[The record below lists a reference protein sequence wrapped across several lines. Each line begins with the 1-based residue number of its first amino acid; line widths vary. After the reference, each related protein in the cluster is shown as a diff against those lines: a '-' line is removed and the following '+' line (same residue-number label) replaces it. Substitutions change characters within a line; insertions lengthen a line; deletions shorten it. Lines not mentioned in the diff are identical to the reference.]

1 MTENTTYDQLKTQRH
16 LSLEWRG
23 INSTQIC
30 FEKSCFS
37 FKKDHVTYTIEI
49 AVIGDEKKISISVD
63 TPTTFE
69 KIYHYLGD
77 IRRYEYLVD
86 GAFYCM
92 KKCETDG
99 IDVTNSITDVELP
112 YFFSEKYMLTDYP
125 QYQNSLAGF
134 VYQAEDAILQQP
146 ERMRIIFN
154 IRSDVRD
161 FVNEHIKPLH
171 GTCDDALLK
180 EKMQAKDVNISIRNM
195 ANAMLVAHEF
205 LEENKSDIIGYLSY
219 FLNKVL
225 MIYVAT
231 EELQDAF
238 QLFTVLNNRGVKL
251 SSSDI
256 LKAENLKELSAA
268 DRTSWATRWE
278 EMETY
283 FGEDFDKF
291 LSHIRTILVKKKQT
305 TTLLK
310 EFDEFVYSN
319 QEYDRTQKKYVPRTP
334 ILRRGRDTFELLYSY
349 YHTYQEVFDT
359 DHSVVTGDYEI
370 TNYLKLM
377 ETGFGADYW
386 IAPVLDYYRKYRRR
400 GFVAFLKAL
409 DRKLSADWITAATP
423 TVRMENVN
431 AILREIEA
439 SQDSAALLQS
449 KTFTINKSD
458 FERVINGDIYGRS
471 FAKYLL
477 LKLDLIYRGSS
488 TPMIPQAIASIEHIL
503 PRNPSADSQWVKDF
517 SAAEREEWTNKLG
530 NLVLISRRKNTSQG
544 NRDYVEKKEKY
555 FEKNIEM
562 FPNSIRIY
570 QNYPEWKLSDLKKNH
585 SDVVTELLNVY

>member
-1 MTENTTYDQLKTQRH
+1 MATEIKCEKKVIREIFNMWYCIPDYQRAYVWDTDQVRDLLDDTISAYRENKEAQYFLGSMVLK
-16 LSLEWRG
+16 
-23 INSTQIC
+23 IN
-30 FEKSCFS
+30 EKSENNVS
-37 FKKDHVTYTIEI
+37 YTEYELLDGQQRI
-49 AVIGDEKKISISVD
+49 
-63 TPTTFE
+63 TTVFL
-69 KIYHYLGD
+69 IL
-77 IRRYEYLVD
+77 
-86 GAFYCM
+86 ACM
-92 KKCETDG
+92 RD
-99 IDVTNSITDVELP
+99 
-112 YFFSEKYMLTDYP
+112 MLTDYP

-171 GTCDDALLK
+171 GTCDSALLK

-409 DRKLSADWITAATP
+409 DRKLSTDWITAATP

>member
-1 MTENTTYDQLKTQRH
+1 MATEIKCEKKVIREIFNMWYCIPDYQRAYVWDTDQVRDLLDDTISAYRENKEAQYFLGSMVLK
-16 LSLEWRG
+16 
-23 INSTQIC
+23 IN
-30 FEKSCFS
+30 EKSENNVS
-37 FKKDHVTYTIEI
+37 YTEYELLDGQQRI
-49 AVIGDEKKISISVD
+49 
-63 TPTTFE
+63 TTVFL
-69 KIYHYLGD
+69 IL
-77 IRRYEYLVD
+77 
-86 GAFYCM
+86 ACM
-92 KKCETDG
+92 RD
-99 IDVTNSITDVELP
+99 
-112 YFFSEKYMLTDYP
+112 MLTDYP

-268 DRTSWATRWE
+268 DRTFWATRWE

-439 SQDSAALLQS
+439 SQDSAVLLQS
-449 KTFTINKSD
+449 KAFDINKND

>member
-1 MTENTTYDQLKTQRH
+1 MATEIKCEKKVIREIFNMWYCIPDYQRAYVWDTDQVRDLLDDTISAYRENKEAQYFLGSMVLK
-16 LSLEWRG
+16 
-23 INSTQIC
+23 IN
-30 FEKSCFS
+30 EKSENNVS
-37 FKKDHVTYTIEI
+37 YTEYELLDGQQRI
-49 AVIGDEKKISISVD
+49 
-63 TPTTFE
+63 TTVFL
-69 KIYHYLGD
+69 IL
-77 IRRYEYLVD
+77 
-86 GAFYCM
+86 ACM
-92 KKCETDG
+92 RD
-99 IDVTNSITDVELP
+99 
-112 YFFSEKYMLTDYP
+112 MLTDYP

-134 VYQAEDAILQQP
+134 FYQAEDAILQQP

-171 GTCDDALLK
+171 GTCDDVLLK
-180 EKMQAKDVNISIRNM
+180 DKMQAKDVNISIRNM

-205 LEENKSDIIGYLSY
+205 LEENKNEIIGYLSY

-334 ILRRGRDTFELLYSY
+334 ILRRGKDTFELLYSY

-449 KTFTINKSD
+449 KIFTINKSD

-517 SAAEREEWTNKLG
+517 SEAEREEWTNKLG

>member
-1 MTENTTYDQLKTQRH
+1 MK
-16 LSLEWRG
+16 
-23 INSTQIC
+23 IN
-30 FEKSCFS
+30 EKSENNVS
-37 FKKDHVTYTIEI
+37 YTEYELLDGQQRI
-49 AVIGDEKKISISVD
+49 
-63 TPTTFE
+63 TTVFL
-69 KIYHYLGD
+69 IL
-77 IRRYEYLVD
+77 
-86 GAFYCM
+86 ACM
-92 KKCETDG
+92 RD
-99 IDVTNSITDVELP
+99 
-112 YFFSEKYMLTDYP
+112 MLTDYP

-334 ILRRGRDTFELLYSY
+334 ILRRGKDTFELLYSY

-458 FERVINGDIYGRS
+458 FERVINGDIYGRL

-517 SAAEREEWTNKLG
+517 PAAEREEWTNKLG
-530 NLVLISRRKNTSQG
+530 NLVLISRRKNTAQG

>member
-1 MTENTTYDQLKTQRH
+1 MATEIKCEKKVIREIFNMWYCIPDYQRAYVWDTDQVRDLLDDTISAYRENKEAQYFLGSMVLK
-16 LSLEWRG
+16 
-23 INSTQIC
+23 IN
-30 FEKSCFS
+30 EKSENNVS
-37 FKKDHVTYTIEI
+37 YTEYELLDGQQRI
-49 AVIGDEKKISISVD
+49 
-63 TPTTFE
+63 TTVFL
-69 KIYHYLGD
+69 IL
-77 IRRYEYLVD
+77 
-86 GAFYCM
+86 ACM
-92 KKCETDG
+92 RD
-99 IDVTNSITDVELP
+99 
-112 YFFSEKYMLTDYP
+112 MLTDYP

-161 FVNEHIKPLH
+161 FVNEYIKPLY
-171 GTCDDALLK
+171 GTCDSALLK
-180 EKMQAKDVNISIRNM
+180 DKTQAKDVNISIRNM

-409 DRKLSADWITAATP
+409 DRKLSTDWITAATP

-570 QNYPEWKLSDLKKNH
+570 QNYPEWKLPDLKKNH

>member
-1 MTENTTYDQLKTQRH
+1 MATEIKCEKKVIREIFNMWYCIPDYQRAYVWDTDQVRDLLDDTISAYRENKEAQYFLGSMVLK
-16 LSLEWRG
+16 
-23 INSTQIC
+23 IN
-30 FEKSCFS
+30 EKSENNVS
-37 FKKDHVTYTIEI
+37 YTEYELLDGQQRI
-49 AVIGDEKKISISVD
+49 
-63 TPTTFE
+63 TTVFL
-69 KIYHYLGD
+69 IL
-77 IRRYEYLVD
+77 
-86 GAFYCM
+86 ACM
-92 KKCETDG
+92 RD
-99 IDVTNSITDVELP
+99 
-112 YFFSEKYMLTDYP
+112 MLTDYP

-171 GTCDDALLK
+171 GTCDSALLK
-180 EKMQAKDVNISIRNM
+180 DKMQAKDVNISIRNM

-449 KTFTINKSD
+449 KTFTISKSD

>member
-1 MTENTTYDQLKTQRH
+1 MATEIKCEKKVIREIFNMWYCIPDYQRAYVWDTDQVRDLLDDTISAYRENKEAQYFLGSMVLK
-16 LSLEWRG
+16 
-23 INSTQIC
+23 IN
-30 FEKSCFS
+30 EKSENNVS
-37 FKKDHVTYTIEI
+37 YTEYELLDGQQRI
-49 AVIGDEKKISISVD
+49 
-63 TPTTFE
+63 TTVFL
-69 KIYHYLGD
+69 IL
-77 IRRYEYLVD
+77 
-86 GAFYCM
+86 ACM
-92 KKCETDG
+92 RD
-99 IDVTNSITDVELP
+99 
-112 YFFSEKYMLTDYP
+112 MLTDYP

-171 GTCDDALLK
+171 GTCDSALLK

-268 DRTSWATRWE
+268 DRTFWATRWE

-449 KTFTINKSD
+449 KTFTISKSD

>member
-1 MTENTTYDQLKTQRH
+1 MATEIKCEKKVIREIFNMWYCIPDYQRAYVWDTDQVRDLLDDTISAYRENKEAQYFLGSMVLK
-16 LSLEWRG
+16 
-23 INSTQIC
+23 IN
-30 FEKSCFS
+30 EKSENNVS
-37 FKKDHVTYTIEI
+37 YTEYELLDGQQRI
-49 AVIGDEKKISISVD
+49 
-63 TPTTFE
+63 TTVFL
-69 KIYHYLGD
+69 IL
-77 IRRYEYLVD
+77 
-86 GAFYCM
+86 ACM
-92 KKCETDG
+92 RD
-99 IDVTNSITDVELP
+99 
-112 YFFSEKYMLTDYP
+112 MLTDYP

-180 EKMQAKDVNISIRNM
+180 DKMQAKDVNISIRNM

-439 SQDSAALLQS
+439 SQDSTALLQS

>member
-1 MTENTTYDQLKTQRH
+1 MATEIKCEKKVIREIFNMWYCIPDYQREYVWDTDQVRDLLDDTISAYRENKEAQYFLGSMVLK
-16 LSLEWRG
+16 
-23 INSTQIC
+23 IN
-30 FEKSCFS
+30 EKSENNVS
-37 FKKDHVTYTIEI
+37 YTEYELLDGQQRI
-49 AVIGDEKKISISVD
+49 
-63 TPTTFE
+63 TTVFL
-69 KIYHYLGD
+69 IL
-77 IRRYEYLVD
+77 
-86 GAFYCM
+86 ACM
-92 KKCETDG
+92 RD
-99 IDVTNSITDVELP
+99 
-112 YFFSEKYMLTDYP
+112 MLTDYP

-171 GTCDDALLK
+171 GTCDSALLK
-180 EKMQAKDVNISIRNM
+180 DKMQAKDVNISIRNM

-231 EELQDAF
+231 EELHDAF

-409 DRKLSADWITAATP
+409 DRKLSTDWITAATP

>member
-1 MTENTTYDQLKTQRH
+1 MATEIKCEKKVIREIFNMWYCIPDYQRAYVWDTDQVRDLLDDTISAYRENKEAQYFLGSMVLK
-16 LSLEWRG
+16 
-23 INSTQIC
+23 IN
-30 FEKSCFS
+30 EKSENNVS
-37 FKKDHVTYTIEI
+37 YTEYELLDGQQRI
-49 AVIGDEKKISISVD
+49 
-63 TPTTFE
+63 TTVFL
-69 KIYHYLGD
+69 IL
-77 IRRYEYLVD
+77 
-86 GAFYCM
+86 ACM
-92 KKCETDG
+92 RD
-99 IDVTNSITDVELP
+99 
-112 YFFSEKYMLTDYP
+112 MLTDYP

-171 GTCDDALLK
+171 GTCDSALL
-180 EKMQAKDVNISIRNM
+180 EDKMQAKDVNISIRNM

-205 LEENKSDIIGYLSY
+205 LEENKSEIIGYLSY

-256 LKAENLKELSAA
+256 LKAENLKELSVA

-334 ILRRGRDTFELLYSY
+334 ILRRGKDTFELLCSY

-530 NLVLISRRKNTSQG
+530 NLVLISRRKNTAQG

>member
-1 MTENTTYDQLKTQRH
+1 MATEIKCEKKVIREIFNMWYCIPDYQRAYVWDTDQVRDLLDDTISAYRENKEAQYFLGSMVLK
-16 LSLEWRG
+16 
-23 INSTQIC
+23 IN
-30 FEKSCFS
+30 EKSENNVS
-37 FKKDHVTYTIEI
+37 YTEYELLDGQQRI
-49 AVIGDEKKISISVD
+49 
-63 TPTTFE
+63 TTVFL
-69 KIYHYLGD
+69 IL
-77 IRRYEYLVD
+77 
-86 GAFYCM
+86 ACM
-92 KKCETDG
+92 RD
-99 IDVTNSITDVELP
+99 
-112 YFFSEKYMLTDYP
+112 MLTDYP

-171 GTCDDALLK
+171 GTCDSALLK
-180 EKMQAKDVNISIRNM
+180 DKMQAKDVNISIRNM
-195 ANAMLVAHEF
+195 ANAMRVAHEF
-205 LEENKSDIIGYLSY
+205 LEENKSEIIGYLSY

-268 DRTSWATRWE
+268 DRTFWATRWE

-334 ILRRGRDTFELLYSY
+334 ILRRGKDTFELLYSY

-386 IAPVLDYYRKYRRR
+386 IAPVLDYYRKYSRR

>member
-1 MTENTTYDQLKTQRH
+1 MATEIKCEKKVIREIFNMWYCIPDYQRAYVWDTDQVRDLLDDTISAYRENKEAQYFLGSMVLK
-16 LSLEWRG
+16 
-23 INSTQIC
+23 IN
-30 FEKSCFS
+30 EKSENNVS
-37 FKKDHVTYTIEI
+37 YTEYELLDGQQRI
-49 AVIGDEKKISISVD
+49 
-63 TPTTFE
+63 TTVFL
-69 KIYHYLGD
+69 IL
-77 IRRYEYLVD
+77 
-86 GAFYCM
+86 ACM
-92 KKCETDG
+92 RD
-99 IDVTNSITDVELP
+99 
-112 YFFSEKYMLTDYP
+112 MLTDYP

-409 DRKLSADWITAATP
+409 DSKLSAVWITAATP

-458 FERVINGDIYGRS
+458 FERVINGDIYGRL

-517 SAAEREEWTNKLG
+517 PAAEREEWTNKLG
-530 NLVLISRRKNTSQG
+530 NLVLISRRKNTAQG

>member
-1 MTENTTYDQLKTQRH
+1 MATEIKCEKKVIREIFNMWYCIPDYQRAYVWDTDQVRDLLDDTISAYRENKEAQYFLGSMVLK
-16 LSLEWRG
+16 
-23 INSTQIC
+23 IN
-30 FEKSCFS
+30 EKSENNVS
-37 FKKDHVTYTIEI
+37 YTEYELLDGQQRI
-49 AVIGDEKKISISVD
+49 
-63 TPTTFE
+63 TTVFL
-69 KIYHYLGD
+69 IL
-77 IRRYEYLVD
+77 
-86 GAFYCM
+86 ACM
-92 KKCETDG
+92 RD
-99 IDVTNSITDVELP
+99 
-112 YFFSEKYMLTDYP
+112 MLTDYP

-205 LEENKSDIIGYLSY
+205 LEENKSEIIGYLSY

-256 LKAENLKELSAA
+256 LKAENLKELSVA

-334 ILRRGRDTFELLYSY
+334 ILRRGKDTFELLYSY

>member
-1 MTENTTYDQLKTQRH
+1 MATEIKCEKKVIREIFNMWYCIPDYQRAYVWDTDQVRDLLDDTIFAYRENKEAQYFLGSMVLK
-16 LSLEWRG
+16 
-23 INSTQIC
+23 IN
-30 FEKSCFS
+30 EKSENNVS
-37 FKKDHVTYTIEI
+37 YTEYELLDGQQRI
-49 AVIGDEKKISISVD
+49 
-63 TPTTFE
+63 TTVFL
-69 KIYHYLGD
+69 IL
-77 IRRYEYLVD
+77 
-86 GAFYCM
+86 ACM
-92 KKCETDG
+92 RD
-99 IDVTNSITDVELP
+99 
-112 YFFSEKYMLTDYP
+112 MLTDYP

-161 FVNEHIKPLH
+161 FVNEYIKPLH
-171 GTCDDALLK
+171 GTCDSALLK
-180 EKMQAKDVNISIRNM
+180 DKTQAKDVNISIRNM

-205 LEENKSDIIGYLSY
+205 LEENKNEIIGYLSY

-256 LKAENLKELSAA
+256 LKAENLKELSAI
-268 DRTSWATRWE
+268 DRTFWATRWE

-439 SQDSAALLQS
+439 SQDSAVLLQS
-449 KTFTINKSD
+449 KAFTINKSD

>member
-1 MTENTTYDQLKTQRH
+1 MATEIKCEKKVIREIFNMWYCIPDYQRAYVWDTDQVRDLLDDTISAYRENKEAQYFLGSMVLK
-16 LSLEWRG
+16 
-23 INSTQIC
+23 IN
-30 FEKSCFS
+30 EKSENNVS
-37 FKKDHVTYTIEI
+37 YTEYELLDGQQRI
-49 AVIGDEKKISISVD
+49 
-63 TPTTFE
+63 TTVFL
-69 KIYHYLGD
+69 IL
-77 IRRYEYLVD
+77 
-86 GAFYCM
+86 ACM
-92 KKCETDG
+92 RD
-99 IDVTNSITDVELP
+99 
-112 YFFSEKYMLTDYP
+112 MLTDYP

-409 DRKLSADWITAATP
+409 DRKLSTDWITAATP

-530 NLVLISRRKNTSQG
+530 NLVLISRRKNTAQG

>member
-1 MTENTTYDQLKTQRH
+1 MATEIKCEKKVIREIFNMWYCIPDYQRAYVWDTDQVRDLLDDTISAYRENKEAQYFLGSMVLK
-16 LSLEWRG
+16 
-23 INSTQIC
+23 IN
-30 FEKSCFS
+30 EKSENNVS
-37 FKKDHVTYTIEI
+37 YTEYELLDGQQRI
-49 AVIGDEKKISISVD
+49 
-63 TPTTFE
+63 TTVFL
-69 KIYHYLGD
+69 IL
-77 IRRYEYLVD
+77 
-86 GAFYCM
+86 ACM
-92 KKCETDG
+92 RD
-99 IDVTNSITDVELP
+99 
-112 YFFSEKYMLTDYP
+112 MLTDYP

-171 GTCDDALLK
+171 GTCDSALLK
-180 EKMQAKDVNISIRNM
+180 DKMQAKDVNISIRNM

-205 LEENKSDIIGYLSY
+205 LEENKSEIIGYLSY

-283 FGEDFDKF
+283 FGEEFDKF

-530 NLVLISRRKNTSQG
+530 NLVLISRRKNTAQG

-570 QNYPEWKLSDLKKNH
+570 QNYPEWKLFDLKKNH

>member
-1 MTENTTYDQLKTQRH
+1 MATEIKCEKKVIREIFNMWYCIPDYQRAYVWDTDQVRDLLDDTISAYRENKEAQYFLGSMVLK
-16 LSLEWRG
+16 
-23 INSTQIC
+23 IN
-30 FEKSCFS
+30 EKSENNVS
-37 FKKDHVTYTIEI
+37 YTEYELLDGQQRI
-49 AVIGDEKKISISVD
+49 
-63 TPTTFE
+63 TTVFL
-69 KIYHYLGD
+69 IL
-77 IRRYEYLVD
+77 
-86 GAFYCM
+86 ACM
-92 KKCETDG
+92 RD
-99 IDVTNSITDVELP
+99 
-112 YFFSEKYMLTDYP
+112 MLTDYP

-171 GTCDDALLK
+171 GTCDSALLK
-180 EKMQAKDVNISIRNM
+180 DKMQAKDVNISIRNM

-238 QLFTVLNNRGVKL
+238 QMFTVLNNRGVKL

-409 DRKLSADWITAATP
+409 DRKLSTDWITAATP

>member
-1 MTENTTYDQLKTQRH
+1 MATEIKCEKKVIREIFNMWYCIPDYQRAYVWDTDQVRDLLDDTISAYRENKEAQYFLGSMVLK
-16 LSLEWRG
+16 
-23 INSTQIC
+23 IN
-30 FEKSCFS
+30 EKSVNNVS
-37 FKKDHVTYTIEI
+37 YTEYELLDGQQRI
-49 AVIGDEKKISISVD
+49 
-63 TPTTFE
+63 TTVFL
-69 KIYHYLGD
+69 IL
-77 IRRYEYLVD
+77 
-86 GAFYCM
+86 ACM
-92 KKCETDG
+92 RD
-99 IDVTNSITDVELP
+99 
-112 YFFSEKYMLTDYP
+112 MLTDYP

-171 GTCDDALLK
+171 GTCDSALLK

-409 DRKLSADWITAATP
+409 DRKLSTDWITAATP

>member
-1 MTENTTYDQLKTQRH
+1 MATEIKCEKKVIREIFNMWYCIPDYQRAYVWDTDQVRDLLDDTISAYRENKEAQYFLGSMVLK
-16 LSLEWRG
+16 
-23 INSTQIC
+23 IN
-30 FEKSCFS
+30 EKSENNVS
-37 FKKDHVTYTIEI
+37 YTEYELLDGQQRI
-49 AVIGDEKKISISVD
+49 
-63 TPTTFE
+63 TTVFL
-69 KIYHYLGD
+69 IL
-77 IRRYEYLVD
+77 
-86 GAFYCM
+86 ACM
-92 KKCETDG
+92 RD
-99 IDVTNSITDVELP
+99 
-112 YFFSEKYMLTDYP
+112 MLTDYP

-171 GTCDDALLK
+171 GTCDSALLK
-180 EKMQAKDVNISIRNM
+180 DKMQAKDVNISIRNM

-517 SAAEREEWTNKLG
+517 SEAEREEWTNKLG

>member
-1 MTENTTYDQLKTQRH
+1 MATEIKCEKKVIREIFNMWYCIPDYQRAYVWDTDQVRDLLDDTISAYRENKEAQYFLGSMVLK
-16 LSLEWRG
+16 
-23 INSTQIC
+23 IN
-30 FEKSCFS
+30 EKSENNVS
-37 FKKDHVTYTIEI
+37 YTEYELLDGQQRI
-49 AVIGDEKKISISVD
+49 
-63 TPTTFE
+63 TTVFL
-69 KIYHYLGD
+69 IL
-77 IRRYEYLVD
+77 
-86 GAFYCM
+86 ACM
-92 KKCETDG
+92 RD
-99 IDVTNSITDVELP
+99 
-112 YFFSEKYMLTDYP
+112 MLTDYP

-205 LEENKSDIIGYLSY
+205 LEENKSDIIRYLSY

-530 NLVLISRRKNTSQG
+530 NLVLISRRKNTAQG

>member
-1 MTENTTYDQLKTQRH
+1 MAIEIKCEKKVIREIFNMWYCIPDYQRAYVWDTDQVRDLLDDTISAYRENKEAQYFLGSMVLK
-16 LSLEWRG
+16 
-23 INSTQIC
+23 IN
-30 FEKSCFS
+30 EKSENNVS
-37 FKKDHVTYTIEI
+37 YTEYELLDGQQRI
-49 AVIGDEKKISISVD
+49 
-63 TPTTFE
+63 TTVFL
-69 KIYHYLGD
+69 IL
-77 IRRYEYLVD
+77 
-86 GAFYCM
+86 ACM
-92 KKCETDG
+92 RD
-99 IDVTNSITDVELP
+99 
-112 YFFSEKYMLTDYP
+112 MLTDYP

-171 GTCDDALLK
+171 GTCDSALLK
-180 EKMQAKDVNISIRNM
+180 DKMQAKDVNISIRNM

-334 ILRRGRDTFELLYSY
+334 ILRRGKDTFELLYSY

-359 DHSVVTGDYEI
+359 DHSVATGDYEI

-439 SQDSAALLQS
+439 SQDSAELLQS

-555 FEKNIEM
+555 FERNIEM

>member
-1 MTENTTYDQLKTQRH
+1 MATEIKCEKKVIREIFNMWYCIPDYQRAYVWDTDQVRDLLDDTISAYRENKEAQYFLGSMVLK
-16 LSLEWRG
+16 
-23 INSTQIC
+23 IN
-30 FEKSCFS
+30 EKSENNVS
-37 FKKDHVTYTIEI
+37 YTEYELLDGQQRI
-49 AVIGDEKKISISVD
+49 
-63 TPTTFE
+63 TTVFL
-69 KIYHYLGD
+69 IL
-77 IRRYEYLVD
+77 
-86 GAFYCM
+86 ACM
-92 KKCETDG
+92 RD
-99 IDVTNSITDVELP
+99 
-112 YFFSEKYMLTDYP
+112 MLTDYP

-205 LEENKSDIIGYLSY
+205 LEENKNEIIGYLSY

-334 ILRRGRDTFELLYSY
+334 ILRRGKDTFELLYSY

-359 DHSVVTGDYEI
+359 DHSAATGDYEI

-439 SQDSAALLQS
+439 SQDSAVLLQS
-449 KTFTINKSD
+449 KAFTINKSD

>member
-1 MTENTTYDQLKTQRH
+1 MATEIKCEKKVIREIFNMWYCIPDYQRAYVWDTDQVRDLLDDTISAYRENKEAQYFLGSMVLK
-16 LSLEWRG
+16 
-23 INSTQIC
+23 IN
-30 FEKSCFS
+30 EKSENNVS
-37 FKKDHVTYTIEI
+37 YTEYELLDGQQRI
-49 AVIGDEKKISISVD
+49 
-63 TPTTFE
+63 TTVFL
-69 KIYHYLGD
+69 IL
-77 IRRYEYLVD
+77 
-86 GAFYCM
+86 ACM
-92 KKCETDG
+92 RD
-99 IDVTNSITDVELP
+99 
-112 YFFSEKYMLTDYP
+112 MLTDYP

-205 LEENKSDIIGYLSY
+205 LEENKNEIIGYLSY

-256 LKAENLKELSAA
+256 LKAENLKELSAV

>member
-1 MTENTTYDQLKTQRH
+1 MATEIKCEKKVIREIFNMWYCIPDYQRAYVWDTDQVRDLLDDTISAYRENKEAQYFLGSMVLK
-16 LSLEWRG
+16 
-23 INSTQIC
+23 IN
-30 FEKSCFS
+30 EKSENNVS
-37 FKKDHVTYTIEI
+37 YTEYELLDGQQRI
-49 AVIGDEKKISISVD
+49 
-63 TPTTFE
+63 TTVFL
-69 KIYHYLGD
+69 IL
-77 IRRYEYLVD
+77 
-86 GAFYCM
+86 ACM
-92 KKCETDG
+92 RD
-99 IDVTNSITDVELP
+99 
-112 YFFSEKYMLTDYP
+112 MLTDYP

-171 GTCDDALLK
+171 GTCDSALL
-180 EKMQAKDVNISIRNM
+180 EDKMQAKDVNISIRNM

-205 LEENKSDIIGYLSY
+205 LEENKSEIIGYLSY

>member
-1 MTENTTYDQLKTQRH
+1 MATEIKCEKKVIREIFNMWYCIPDYQRAYVWDTDQVRDLLDDTISAYRENKEAQYFLGSMVLK
-16 LSLEWRG
+16 
-23 INSTQIC
+23 IN
-30 FEKSCFS
+30 EKSDNNVS
-37 FKKDHVTYTIEI
+37 YTEYELLDGQQRI
-49 AVIGDEKKISISVD
+49 
-63 TPTTFE
+63 TTVFL
-69 KIYHYLGD
+69 IL
-77 IRRYEYLVD
+77 
-86 GAFYCM
+86 ACM
-92 KKCETDG
+92 RD
-99 IDVTNSITDVELP
+99 
-112 YFFSEKYMLTDYP
+112 MLTDYP

-171 GTCDDALLK
+171 GTCDSALLK
-180 EKMQAKDVNISIRNM
+180 DKMQAKDVNISIRNM

-205 LEENKSDIIGYLSY
+205 LEENKSEIIGYLSY

-268 DRTSWATRWE
+268 DRTFWATRWE

-370 TNYLKLM
+370 TNYLELM

-439 SQDSAALLQS
+439 SQDSAVLLQS
-449 KTFTINKSD
+449 KAFDINKND

>member
-1 MTENTTYDQLKTQRH
+1 MATEIKCEKKVIREIFNMWYCIPDYQRAYVWDTDQVRDLLDDTISAYRENKEAQYFLGSMVLK
-16 LSLEWRG
+16 
-23 INSTQIC
+23 IN
-30 FEKSCFS
+30 EKSENNVS
-37 FKKDHVTYTIEI
+37 YTEYELLDGQQRI
-49 AVIGDEKKISISVD
+49 
-63 TPTTFE
+63 TTVFL
-69 KIYHYLGD
+69 IL
-77 IRRYEYLVD
+77 
-86 GAFYCM
+86 ACM
-92 KKCETDG
+92 RD
-99 IDVTNSITDVELP
+99 
-112 YFFSEKYMLTDYP
+112 MLTDYP

-334 ILRRGRDTFELLYSY
+334 ILRRGKDTFELLYSY

-458 FERVINGDIYGRS
+458 FERVINGDIYGRL

-517 SAAEREEWTNKLG
+517 PAAEREEWTNKLG
-530 NLVLISRRKNTSQG
+530 NLVLISRRKNTAQG

>member
-1 MTENTTYDQLKTQRH
+1 MATEIKCEKKVIREIFNMWYCIPDYQRAYVWDTDQVRDLLDDTISAYRENKEAQYFLGSMVLK
-16 LSLEWRG
+16 
-23 INSTQIC
+23 IN
-30 FEKSCFS
+30 EKSENNVS
-37 FKKDHVTYTIEI
+37 YTEYELLDGQQRI
-49 AVIGDEKKISISVD
+49 
-63 TPTTFE
+63 TTVFL
-69 KIYHYLGD
+69 IL
-77 IRRYEYLVD
+77 
-86 GAFYCM
+86 ACM
-92 KKCETDG
+92 RD
-99 IDVTNSITDVELP
+99 
-112 YFFSEKYMLTDYP
+112 MLTDYP

-171 GTCDDALLK
+171 GTCDSALLK
-180 EKMQAKDVNISIRNM
+180 DKMQAKDVDISIRNM

-319 QEYDRTQKKYVPRTP
+319 QEYDRTQKKYLPRTP

-386 IAPVLDYYRKYRRR
+386 IAPVLDYRKYRRL

-503 PRNPSADSQWVKDF
+503 PRNPSADSQWEKDF

-570 QNYPEWKLSDLKKNH
+570 QNYPEWKLFDLKKNH

>member
-1 MTENTTYDQLKTQRH
+1 MVLYVWDTDQVRDLLDDTISAYRENKEAQYFLGSMVLK
-16 LSLEWRG
+16 
-23 INSTQIC
+23 IN
-30 FEKSCFS
+30 EKSENNVS
-37 FKKDHVTYTIEI
+37 YTEYELLDGQQRI
-49 AVIGDEKKISISVD
+49 
-63 TPTTFE
+63 TTVFL
-69 KIYHYLGD
+69 IL
-77 IRRYEYLVD
+77 
-86 GAFYCM
+86 ACM
-92 KKCETDG
+92 RD
-99 IDVTNSITDVELP
+99 
-112 YFFSEKYMLTDYP
+112 MLTDYP

-171 GTCDDALLK
+171 GTCDSALLK
-180 EKMQAKDVNISIRNM
+180 DKMQAKDVNISIRNM

-205 LEENKSDIIGYLSY
+205 LEENKNEIIGYLSY

>member
-1 MTENTTYDQLKTQRH
+1 MATEIK
-16 LSLEWRG
+16 
-23 INSTQIC
+23 C
-30 FEKSCFS
+30 
-37 FKKDHVTYTIEI
+37 
-49 AVIGDEKKISISVD
+49 EKKVIREIFNMWYCIPDYQRAYVWDTDQVRDLLDDTISAYRENKEAQYFLGSMVLKINEKFENNVSYTEYELLD
-63 TPTTFE
+63 GQQRITTVFL
-69 KIYHYLGD
+69 IL
-77 IRRYEYLVD
+77 
-86 GAFYCM
+86 ACM
-92 KKCETDG
+92 RD
-99 IDVTNSITDVELP
+99 
-112 YFFSEKYMLTDYP
+112 MLTDYP

-171 GTCDDALLK
+171 GTCDSALLK

-555 FEKNIEM
+555 FERNIEM

>member
-1 MTENTTYDQLKTQRH
+1 MATEIKCEKKVIREIFNMWYCIPDYQRAYVWDTDQVRDLLDDTISAYRENKEAQYFLGSMVLK
-16 LSLEWRG
+16 
-23 INSTQIC
+23 IN
-30 FEKSCFS
+30 EKSENNVS
-37 FKKDHVTYTIEI
+37 YTEYELLDGQQRI
-49 AVIGDEKKISISVD
+49 
-63 TPTTFE
+63 TTVFL
-69 KIYHYLGD
+69 IL
-77 IRRYEYLVD
+77 
-86 GAFYCM
+86 ACM
-92 KKCETDG
+92 RD
-99 IDVTNSITDVELP
+99 
-112 YFFSEKYMLTDYP
+112 MLTDYP

-171 GTCDDALLK
+171 GTCDSALLK
-180 EKMQAKDVNISIRNM
+180 DKMQAKDVNISIRNM

-319 QEYDRTQKKYVPRTP
+319 QEYDRTQKKYLPRTP

-439 SQDSAALLQS
+439 SQDSTALLQH
-449 KTFTINKSD
+449 
-458 FERVINGDIYGRS
+458 
-471 FAKYLL
+471 A
-477 LKLDLIYRGSS
+477 
-488 TPMIPQAIASIEHIL
+488 
-503 PRNPSADSQWVKDF
+503 
-517 SAAEREEWTNKLG
+517 
-530 NLVLISRRKNTSQG
+530 
-544 NRDYVEKKEKY
+544 
-555 FEKNIEM
+555 
-562 FPNSIRIY
+562 
-570 QNYPEWKLSDLKKNH
+570 
-585 SDVVTELLNVY
+585 

>member
-1 MTENTTYDQLKTQRH
+1 MATEIKCEKKVIREIFNMWYCIPDYQRAYVWDTDQVRDLLDDTISAYRENKEAQYFLGSMVLK
-16 LSLEWRG
+16 
-23 INSTQIC
+23 IN
-30 FEKSCFS
+30 EKSVNNVS
-37 FKKDHVTYTIEI
+37 YTEYELLDGQQRI
-49 AVIGDEKKISISVD
+49 
-63 TPTTFE
+63 TTVFL
-69 KIYHYLGD
+69 IL
-77 IRRYEYLVD
+77 
-86 GAFYCM
+86 ACM
-92 KKCETDG
+92 RD
-99 IDVTNSITDVELP
+99 
-112 YFFSEKYMLTDYP
+112 MLTDYP

-205 LEENKSDIIGYLSY
+205 LEENKSEIIGYLSY

-409 DRKLSADWITAATP
+409 DRKLSTDWITAATP

>member
-1 MTENTTYDQLKTQRH
+1 MATEIKCEKKVIREIFNMWYCIPDYQRAYVWDTDQVRDLLDDTISAYRENKEAQYFLGSMVLK
-16 LSLEWRG
+16 
-23 INSTQIC
+23 IN
-30 FEKSCFS
+30 EKSENNVS
-37 FKKDHVTYTIEI
+37 YTEYELLDGQQRI
-49 AVIGDEKKISISVD
+49 
-63 TPTTFE
+63 TTVFL
-69 KIYHYLGD
+69 IL
-77 IRRYEYLVD
+77 
-86 GAFYCM
+86 ACM
-92 KKCETDG
+92 RD
-99 IDVTNSITDVELP
+99 
-112 YFFSEKYMLTDYP
+112 MLTDYP

-171 GTCDDALLK
+171 GTCDSALLK
-180 EKMQAKDVNISIRNM
+180 DKMQAKDVNISIRNM

-205 LEENKSDIIGYLSY
+205 LEENKSEIIGYLSY

-423 TVRMENVN
+423 TVRMENLN

>member
-1 MTENTTYDQLKTQRH
+1 MATEIKCEKKVIREIFNMWYCIPDYQRAYVWDTDQVRDLLDDTISAYRENKEAQYFLGSMVLK
-16 LSLEWRG
+16 
-23 INSTQIC
+23 IN
-30 FEKSCFS
+30 EKSENNVS
-37 FKKDHVTYTIEI
+37 YTEYELLDGQQRI
-49 AVIGDEKKISISVD
+49 
-63 TPTTFE
+63 TTVFL
-69 KIYHYLGD
+69 IL
-77 IRRYEYLVD
+77 
-86 GAFYCM
+86 ACM
-92 KKCETDG
+92 RD
-99 IDVTNSITDVELP
+99 
-112 YFFSEKYMLTDYP
+112 MLTDYP

-503 PRNPSADSQWVKDF
+503 PRNPSADSQLVKDF

>member
-1 MTENTTYDQLKTQRH
+1 MATEIKCEKKVIREIFNMWYCIPDYQRAYVWDTDQVRDLLDDTISAYRENKEAQYFLGSMVLK
-16 LSLEWRG
+16 
-23 INSTQIC
+23 IN
-30 FEKSCFS
+30 EKSENNVS
-37 FKKDHVTYTIEI
+37 YTEYELLDGQQRI
-49 AVIGDEKKISISVD
+49 
-63 TPTTFE
+63 TTVFL
-69 KIYHYLGD
+69 IL
-77 IRRYEYLVD
+77 
-86 GAFYCM
+86 ACM
-92 KKCETDG
+92 RD
-99 IDVTNSITDVELP
+99 
-112 YFFSEKYMLTDYP
+112 MLTAYP

-171 GTCDDALLK
+171 GTCDSALLK
-180 EKMQAKDVNISIRNM
+180 DKMQAKDVNISIRNM

-205 LEENKSDIIGYLSY
+205 LEENKSEIIGYLSY

-423 TVRMENVN
+423 TVRMEIVN

>member
-1 MTENTTYDQLKTQRH
+1 MATEIKCEKKVIREIFNMWYCIPDYQRAYVWDTDQVRDLLDDTISAYRENKEAQYFLGSMVLK
-16 LSLEWRG
+16 
-23 INSTQIC
+23 IN
-30 FEKSCFS
+30 EKSVNNVS
-37 FKKDHVTYTIEI
+37 YTEYELLDGQQRI
-49 AVIGDEKKISISVD
+49 
-63 TPTTFE
+63 TTVFL
-69 KIYHYLGD
+69 IL
-77 IRRYEYLVD
+77 
-86 GAFYCM
+86 ACM
-92 KKCETDG
+92 RD
-99 IDVTNSITDVELP
+99 
-112 YFFSEKYMLTDYP
+112 MLTDYP

>member
-1 MTENTTYDQLKTQRH
+1 MATEIKCEKKVIREIFNMWYCIPDYQRAYVWDTDQVRDLLDDTISAYRENKEAQYFLGSMVLK
-16 LSLEWRG
+16 
-23 INSTQIC
+23 IN
-30 FEKSCFS
+30 EKSENNVS
-37 FKKDHVTYTIEI
+37 YTEYELLDGQQRI
-49 AVIGDEKKISISVD
+49 
-63 TPTTFE
+63 TTVFL
-69 KIYHYLGD
+69 IL
-77 IRRYEYLVD
+77 
-86 GAFYCM
+86 ACM
-92 KKCETDG
+92 RD
-99 IDVTNSITDVELP
+99 
-112 YFFSEKYMLTDYP
+112 MLTDYP

-171 GTCDDALLK
+171 GTCDSALLK
-180 EKMQAKDVNISIRNM
+180 DKMQAKDVNISIRNM

-400 GFVAFLKAL
+400 SFVAFLKAL
-409 DRKLSADWITAATP
+409 DRKLSTDWITAATP